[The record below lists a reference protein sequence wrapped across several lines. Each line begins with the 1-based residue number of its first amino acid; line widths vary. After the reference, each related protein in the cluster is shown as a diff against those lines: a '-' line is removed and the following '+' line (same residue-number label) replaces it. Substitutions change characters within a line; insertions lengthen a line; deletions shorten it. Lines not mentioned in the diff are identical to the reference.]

1 MAIRIKFDPNYNAE
15 SPTIVLATRKGR
27 KLGSIPAENINFK
40 RCLNSYSE
48 ISFCVSKVTNGVEY
62 KQWDKLKDFKLI
74 WCREWD
80 LWFEINVEIDE
91 SDSLIKNVTGKS
103 LGEAELSQINLYN
116 IEINTETDIQR
127 EDYTEPT
134 VLYNNL
140 NPSASLLNR
149 ITEKAPHYTI
159 HHVDEGIKSIQRTF
173 SFDNIS
179 IYEAMQN
186 IAEEIEC
193 IFIINCKTN
202 SDGFISREIDVY
214 DLKSYCLD
222 CGERDDYFSVCPK
235 CSSQNVL
242 RGYGQDTSISI
253 STSNLADNIT
263 YSTNAGAVKNCFKLV
278 AGDDLM
284 TATITNCNPNGSS
297 YLYYISDDVRAD
309 MSEELRNK
317 IAEYDSKY
325 ENYYHGN
332 YSFAPNST
340 TLTKYNA
347 LADKYLTYS
356 NNKTI
361 SPHVFKKIESPIKSY
376 DALMTAFYDTID
388 FNLVLE
394 SSLMPYNNMA
404 ETTAAS
410 EASKLKSYNLSP
422 TSVMNID
429 SVTEATATSAV
440 LAMAKVFV
448 NSRYQVKVKECSF
461 SGRVWT
467 GSFTVTNYSDDSDT
481 ADSSTISIT
490 INGEYENFVK
500 QKLNKVLSK
509 ASDGETDIVSLFGL
523 SGSFVKELKK
533 YSLARLLSFHDAC
546 QSCLDVMIEEG
557 ISSNEN
563 STKYANLYLPY
574 YNKFK
579 AISNEI
585 KTRESEIETIEEM
598 QSLIRDE
605 RNKIQSNLNF
615 ETFLGED
622 LWLEFCS
629 YRRED
634 TYQNSNYISD
644 GLDNTELF
652 SNALEF
658 INRAKKDI
666 YKSAVLQHS
675 ITAKL
680 KNLLVMKEFKPIV
693 DYFEVGNWIRLIINN
708 IIYRLRLLD
717 YKISFNDLKN
727 IEITFSDVTV
737 NRDGMSDVES
747 VLNQASAM
755 ATSYGQV
762 AHQASQGN
770 KGNEKLKNW
779 VSKGLSLTNMKIVD
793 SADNQNMTFDSH
805 GLLCREYLPITDTYD
820 DKQLKII
827 NKGVYLTDDD
837 WKTSKAGIGNFT
849 FYNPATQKTEERYG
863 VIADTLVGS
872 LILSESVGVYNEN
885 NSITLDK
892 KGLVITADGTETAFT
907 IRKKK
912 SDNSYDNLLWV
923 DSDGVL
929 NISNSVVIGGSGSSS
944 GVKYATCSSSRSSNV
959 KEISVSDLTELYDG
973 LAINVCFTYGNNADY
988 PKLKVNNL
996 GSGDIMV
1003 EGKYL
1008 SKDSLYNW
1016 ADGAVVQFVFTK
1028 GVTQNFWSMV
1038 IGGAAN
1044 IFDENRTTINGGKI
1058 ATSSITATQ
1067 IASET
1072 ITSSE
1077 IKSGAIT
1084 SEKIAAGAITAEK
1097 VNVGWQSGNLAAD
1110 WYNPDNLTFSDYF
1123 TITTDSG
1130 NNYYSTIK
1138 IKKAYSGTLRCTSK
1152 SFYLAAGDM
1161 LKFGGKIYNKTATL
1175 SGFYIEYSSTSN
1187 GNYAVIVASN
1197 SGTSGTTQKNE
1208 TYTATA
1214 SGWYHLTCAFDNAA
1228 VGTYHSGVYC
1238 FHSVKGNLIVNG
1250 QIESTDGSTY
1260 FDLDK
1265 GRLYSQTA
1273 THLTELTSGKL
1284 KLSAWNSDSGRW
1296 DNAAELRAVMDAGGV
1311 YGVFSWTKKGIRLI
1325 DNSSSDENIYATF
1338 GFNEINFTKQ
1348 TSIHSNVYLPS
1359 ENGIYGSA
1367 KSSLSRHLIGRINH
1381 KEQLLIGW
1389 SAPEILFTVS
1399 GDTKLKLSV
1408 DGLYLGGNPV
1418 ETKSSEKYKT
1428 DILPYIGSALS
1439 LVKSSVIYSYKYKS
1453 DGENA
1458 LTKYGLIIER
1468 ECPQEVVDNSGDAI
1482 SLYSMCSILW
1492 KSVQELSQKVAELEK
1507 NK

>member
-361 SPHVFKKIESPIKSY
+361 SPHVFKKIESPVKSY

-404 ETTAAS
+404 ETTAAN

-481 ADSSTISIT
+481 ANSSTISIT

-563 STKYANLYLPY
+563 STEYANLYLPY
-574 YNKFK
+574 YNKLK
-579 AISNEI
+579 VISNEI

-693 DYFEVGNWIRLIINN
+693 DYFEVGNWIRLIVDGVV
-708 IIYRLRLLD
+708 YRLRLLD

-793 SADNQNMTFDSH
+793 NADNQNMTFDSH

-923 DSDGVL
+923 DSNGVL

-973 LAINVCFTYGNNADY
+973 LAINVRFTYGNNADY

-1008 SKDSLYNW
+1008 AKDSLYNW
-1016 ADGAVVQFVFTK
+1016 TDGAVVQFVFTK
-1028 GVTQNFWSMV
+1028 GVTRNFWSMV

-1058 ATSSITATQ
+1058 ATGSITATQ
-1067 IASET
+1067 IAAKT

-1077 IKSGAIT
+1077 IESEAIT
-1084 SEKIAAGAITAEK
+1084 SEKIATDAIKAGMITTGKIQSKNGECFFDLDKNEASWVGKLTTKSKDLSGYQVIIDGYSMELKYDGSPRSASISFCTTPESWDTIGTNTDIAIAGSEHVYLGHRPLVSGQPVWTAICQVGRTSSAYTFEPCLD
-1097 VNVGWQSGNLAAD
+1097 NVLLGAKNEGHNRWSALNTVDINFLGNITSEIDSEDRYIDISNTKIQAYSSHTDKTRVELNND
-1110 WYNPDNLTFSDYF
+1110 DPNGCSVWFFNKSEDKSIDYF
-1123 TITTDSG
+1123 GRIMLNRSG
-1130 NNYYSTIK
+1130 Q
-1138 IKKAYSGTLRCTSK
+1138 
-1152 SFYLAAGDM
+1152 M
-1161 LKFGGKIYNKTATL
+1161 
-1175 SGFYIEYSSTSN
+1175 
-1187 GNYAVIVASN
+1187 
-1197 SGTSGTTQKNE
+1197 
-1208 TYTATA
+1208 
-1214 SGWYHLTCAFDNAA
+1214 AFN
-1228 VGTYHSGVYC
+1228 VPI
-1238 FHSVKGNLIVNG
+1238 LG
-1250 QIESTDGSTY
+1250 QIESS
-1260 FDLDK
+1260 
-1265 GRLYSQTA
+1265 
-1273 THLTELTSGKL
+1273 
-1284 KLSAWNSDSGRW
+1284 
-1296 DNAAELRAVMDAGGV
+1296 
-1311 YGVFSWTKKGIRLI
+1311 
-1325 DNSSSDENIYATF
+1325 
-1338 GFNEINFTKQ
+1338 
-1348 TSIHSNVYLPS
+1348 
-1359 ENGIYGSA
+1359 
-1367 KSSLSRHLIGRINH
+1367 
-1381 KEQLLIGW
+1381 
-1389 SAPEILFTVS
+1389 
-1399 GDTKLKLSV
+1399 
-1408 DGLYLGGNPV
+1408 
-1418 ETKSSEKYKT
+1418 SSEKYKT
-1428 DILPYIGSALS
+1428 DILPYTDSALS
-1439 LVKSSVIYSYKYKS
+1439 LVNSSIIYSYKYK
-1453 DGENA
+1453 DEGENA
-1458 LTKYGLIIER
+1458 ITKYGLVIER
-1468 ECPQEVVDNSGDAI
+1468 ECPKEVVANSGDAI